1 MMKKLIC
8 LVLALLMVVPMLAS
22 CADDGDAMENVTN
35 EASRYTTTLNM
46 WVMTSDDGVDEK
58 QAAAVNEAIN
68 KITKAK
74 FKTKINIKYV
84 KESEYYEKV
93 EKALAEHEYA
103 IENGLISKN
112 QPNTEETIY
121 NEYGVPELKYPEI
134 KDYQVDILFIGD
146 AGNISGYEKYR
157 EFADKEWILSID
169 DQLSDAAMK
178 LYTYIDDLYFDAIQ
192 YNGLTYG
199 IPNNTVI
206 GEYTYLMVDK
216 AWMKEYNFTTSSFPT
231 SSLYDGNF
239 QKFLNYIYEQ
249 NNVYGYAEGDA
260 NYVYP
265 LYSADGVDVSF
276 IHYWGYDL
284 DSMPGS
290 YILRPDEFSLFG
302 GTYLNA
308 TLRGEQIGYE
318 NLLVNN
324 AYIERVKTK
333 LTFEKTEGFMTDDAS
348 ANAAVKL
355 VKGGW
360 ELQAEY
366 ADQYEILIMGAPRAT
381 EADVFG
387 SMFAVGGS
395 TIASDRAVEIITY
408 LNTNAELRNLLQYGI
423 EGVNYTLET
432 ETIDE
437 IEYQYVVPSPDN
449 KYVMDIEKTG
459 NMFIAH
465 PDCKENI
472 MAWEYGK
479 KQNHDAMA
487 SPTLSVFF
495 DLNNYKIDEKSIR
508 IIESVSDAME
518 AYLAANVYDES
529 LSLTTSLTNLTEMY
543 NTLASSRSK
552 PDEMANKLLNYTGRN
567 LTYTMGGVTETI
579 NNESLAKALAAIT
592 NAGSAEAPITDEK
605 ALQSPYALY
614 LDWRLMSGVTENLP
628 NDDGGSID

>member
-8 LVLALLMVVPMLAS
+8 LVLCLLMVVPMLAS

-46 WVMTSDDGVDEK
+46 WVMTSDEGVDPT

-74 FKTKINIKYV
+74 FKTKLNIKYV
-84 KESEYYEKV
+84 KESEYYEKI
-93 EKALAEHEYA
+93 EEALAEHEYA
-103 IENGLISKN
+103 LENGLISKN
-112 QPNTEETIY
+112 QPTTEETVY
-121 NEYGVPELKYPEI
+121 NEYGVPELKYPEA

-157 EFADKEWILSID
+157 EFADKEWLLAID
-169 DQLSDAAMK
+169 DQLSDAAMT

-216 AWMKEYNFTTSSFPT
+216 ALMNEYYYTASSFPT
-231 SSLYDGNF
+231 SSIYDTNF
-239 QKFLNYIYEQ
+239 QKFLNYVYEA
-249 NNVYGYAEGDA
+249 NVKGGYAEGDA
-260 NYVYP
+260 EYIYP

-284 DSMPGS
+284 NSMPGS

-302 GTYLNA
+302 GTYLND
-308 TLRGEQIGYE
+308 TIRGEQLGYE
-318 NLLVNN
+318 NLLINKT
-324 AYIERVKTK
+324 YIDRVKTK
-333 LTFEKTEGFMTDDAS
+333 LTFEKTAGFMTDNAA
-348 ANAAVKL
+348 ANAAVKI

-360 ELQAEY
+360 ELQQEY
-366 ADQYEILIMGAPRAT
+366 SDKYEILVMGTPRAT

-395 TIASDRAVEIITY
+395 STASDRAVEIITY
-408 LNTNAELRNLLQYGI
+408 LNTNPEFRNLLQYGI
-423 EGVNYTLET
+423 EGVNYTLED
-432 ETIDE
+432 EVIDDVT
-437 IEYQYVVPSPDN
+437 YRYVVPTEDN

-465 PDCKENI
+465 PNAKENI

-479 KQNHDAMA
+479 KQNYDAIS
-487 SPTLSVFF
+487 SPALSVFF
-495 DLNNYKIDEKSIR
+495 DLTNYKIDEKSIR
-508 IIESVSDAME
+508 VIEVVSDAIE
-518 AYLAANVYDES
+518 AYLEANVYNES
-529 LSLTTSLTNLTEMY
+529 ISLNAALTTLDAIY
-543 NTLASSRSK
+543 NTLASSRNNAA
-552 PDEMANKLLNYTGRN
+552 EMANKLLNYTGRS
-567 LTYTMGGVTETI
+567 LTYTMNGVTETI
-579 NNESLAKALAAIT
+579 DNATLAKALTCMSTSVLAD
-592 NAGSAEAPITDEK
+592 DEN
-605 ALQSPYALY
+605 ALQSPNALY
-614 LDWRLMSGVTENLP
+614 LDWRLMSGVADNLP
-628 NDDGGSID
+628 TDDDESID